1 MPSKSNRDPI
11 DFSSVPTTADDVVTL
26 LAVRKLN
33 RLDAQRYLDFLLTFT
48 ERHPPTRAIPARHEP
63 FSL

>member
-1 MPSKSNRDPI
+1 M
-11 DFSSVPTTADDVVTL
+11 AAL

-33 RLDAQRYLDFLLTFT
+33 RLDAQQYLDFLLTFT